1 MAPKRARRTAAVR
14 DPWAGKVAVVTGAS
28 RGIGKA
34 IAAELARVGCS
45 VVLASRT
52 HATTSPAP
60 GALSGTQRAVVQSV
74 VTDVRDPDSVA
85 ELFAKVKHEFGR
97 LDVLVNNAGIIHA
110 LVPVDE
116 ITVEVW
122 NDVIATNLNGMFYC
136 TRAALPL
143 MRRGSVIVNNLSIAA
158 ITAFPGLA
166 AYDASKH
173 GALGFTNTLREDL
186 RERGIR
192 VLAVIEGATDT
203 EIWEQFMPKADRTK
217 MMTPEAIAS
226 AVLQAISLPL
236 EAPVEE
242 IRLMPFSGTS
252 RS

>member
-34 IAAELARVGCS
+34 IAQELARVGCS

-52 HATTSPAP
+52 QTTASLAP
-60 GALSGTQRAVVQSV
+60 GTEGAVVQSV
-74 VTDVRDPDSVA
+74 ATDVRDPGSVA
-85 ELFAKVKHEFGR
+85 ELFAKVEREFGR

-110 LVPVDE
+110 LAPVDE
-116 ITVEVW
+116 LTVEVW

-173 GALGFTNTLREDL
+173 GALGFTNSLREDV

-192 VLAVIEGATDT
+192 VLAVIEGATNT

-242 IRLMPFSGTS
+242 IRLMPFSGTN

>member
-1 MAPKRARRTAAVR
+1 MARKRSTRKAAR

-34 IAAELARVGCS
+34 IAEGLARVGCS
-45 VVLASRT
+45 VVMASRT
-52 HATTSPAP
+52 HTPARPAP
-60 GALSGTQRAVVQSV
+60 GTQKVVVQSV
-74 VTDVRDPDSVA
+74 ATDVRDPASVA
-85 ELFAKVKHEFGR
+85 ELFAKVKSEFGR

-110 LVPVDE
+110 LAPVDE
-116 ITVEVW
+116 LSVEVW
-122 NDVIATNLNGMFYC
+122 NDVIDTNLNGMFYC

-173 GALGFTNTLREDL
+173 GALGFTNSLREDM

-203 EIWEQFMPKADRTK
+203 EIWEQFMPQADRAK
-217 MMTPEAIAS
+217 MMTPEAIAT

-242 IRLMPFSGTS
+242 IRLMPFSGTA